1 MLQKWEFKE
10 TPENSFF
17 NLEINKE
24 EKTTVNE
31 SFETK
36 IYNIERKEN
45 QLIIYSNTLN
55 IKVTDV
61 FTDSGIPL
69 YNYRE
74 SLINPVYIKTINLSG
89 TYN

>member
-1 MLQKWEFKE
+1 MLVKKYNIPIYRELATAEVVKE

-45 QLIIYSNTLN
+45 QLII
-55 IKVTDV
+55 V
-61 FTDSGIPL
+61 
-69 YNYRE
+69 
-74 SLINPVYIKTINLSG
+74 
-89 TYN
+89 